1 MNHFILRFAI
11 PCVLLLLVGCGLVTV
26 PVYNLSERQ
35 VIAPKAVSLDEV
47 QKAIIRAG
55 ASLGWQ
61 IVPRGTGYLEGITTW
76 NVHRAHVDIKFD
88 TKTYSIM
95 YKDSDNLKYDGTN
108 IHRVYNAKVQ
118 DLDKSI
124 RAQLNL
130 IGI

>member
-11 PCVLLLLVGCGLVTV
+11 PCVLLLLVGCGLIAV
-26 PVYNLSERQ
+26 PVVNLSERQ
-35 VIAPKAVSLDEV
+35 VIAPKAVSLDDV

-61 IVPRGTGYLEGITTW
+61 IVPRGTGYLEGTTTW
-76 NVHRAHVDIKFD
+76 KAHRAHVDIKFD
-88 TKTYSIM
+88 TKSYSIM
-95 YKDSDNLKYDGTN
+95 YKDSDNINYDGTN

-124 RAQLNL
+124 RVQLNL